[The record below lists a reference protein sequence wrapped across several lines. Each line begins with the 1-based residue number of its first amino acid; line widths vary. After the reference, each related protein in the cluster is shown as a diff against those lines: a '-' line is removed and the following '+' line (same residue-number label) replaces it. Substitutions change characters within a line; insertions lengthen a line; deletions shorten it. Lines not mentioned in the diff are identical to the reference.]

1 MYYLEQKEIKNIK
14 AEIDF
19 PLLRETKKIV
29 LEDEDRKVLE
39 NVVTSIENI
48 VKQDKPPKII
58 NLKIC
63 KKCSY
68 YDLCYV

>member
-1 MYYLEQKEIKNIK
+1 MYYLEQKGIKNIK